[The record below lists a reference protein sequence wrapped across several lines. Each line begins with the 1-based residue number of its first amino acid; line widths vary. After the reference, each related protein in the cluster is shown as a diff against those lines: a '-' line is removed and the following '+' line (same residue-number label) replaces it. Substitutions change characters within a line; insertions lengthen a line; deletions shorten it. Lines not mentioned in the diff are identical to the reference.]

1 MYCCDTHAVRRDAE
15 VSQYT
20 ALVDLILERPV
31 PVRLVAVDGPGG
43 AGKSTFAARLEAAA
57 AGQAF
62 VVHTDDFASAEE
74 PINWWP
80 RLKQSVID
88 PIVAGRTGRFRRYDW
103 KNRELA
109 EWIVVPRRPIVLIEG
124 VSSSR
129 VEWHQHLAFV
139 VWIETAPQARLGRGL
154 ERDGDEMLNQWL
166 EWMAAEDR
174 HFDRDGARGRADLLV
189 DGDPRLPH
197 DAERDFVVLPSDLA
211 ADGRT

>member
-1 MYCCDTHAVRRDAE
+1 MGQAAE
-15 VSQYT
+15 VTQYRS
-20 ALVDLILERPV
+20 LVDRILERPA

-57 AGQAF
+57 ADQAF

-80 RLKQSVID
+80 RMKSSVID

-103 KNRELA
+103 NNRALA
-109 EWIVVPRRPIVLIEG
+109 EWIVVPRRPIVIVEG

-129 VEWHQHLAFV
+129 MEWHNRLAFV
-139 VWIETAPQARLGRGL
+139 VWIETPPDARLGRGL
-154 ERDGDEMLNQWL
+154 ERDGDDMRGQWI

-174 HFDRDGARGRADLLV
+174 HFDRDGARERADLLV
-189 DGDPRLPH
+189 DGSPELPH
-197 DAERDFVVLPSDLA
+197 DSETEFVVLPSDCSV
-211 ADGRT
+211 DGRS